1 VREGIELKQSFI
13 DKYYMQKEVE
23 IDIGGE
29 DNYRGIVAECND
41 GVLSLKWDINKEGYT
56 HIEVDAIKAIWLQLK

>member
-1 VREGIELKQSFI
+1 
-13 DKYYMQKEVE
+13 MQKEVE

-29 DNYRGIVAECND
+29 DNYRGVVAECND

-56 HIEVDAIKAIWLQLK
+56 HIEVDAIKAVWLQPK